1 MLKVSHKEVIE
12 YIKNNIDSC
21 LAFTDI
27 DIDCAK
33 NIMIDGTTLVI
44 PRINVSLDIDYDSFI
59 EYTYK
64 KENVTH

>member
-1 MLKVSHKEVIE
+1 MLKINHKEVVE
-12 YIKNNIDSC
+12 YIKDNINSC
-21 LAFTDI
+21 LVFADI

-59 EYTYK
+59 EYTHK
-64 KENVTH
+64 KENVTR